1 MAATA
6 TPGARLRALMDQG
19 TVVAPFVWDGG
30 MAAYAAAAGHPAVYM
45 TGFGTAAQH
54 GVPDIGLLGMGEM
67 LENARRIAAAV
78 DVPLIA
84 DADTGYGNAANVTRT
99 VESYEAAGVAALHME
114 DQVWPKR
121 CGFMAGKDVIPIA
134 EAVQK
139 VRAACAARSDGSLV
153 IIARTDALAP
163 RGWDEVKQRVHAF
176 ADAGADLVFVDG
188 LKTRDDIERAA
199 ELASDLPRLLNS
211 GLLSAEEAAA
221 LGYRLVLSLDTIHAL
236 FGAIRDVYEELA
248 RTGRIDV
255 EARRAPDVDAI
266 ASVLGVERYRAAEA
280 AAEEAVVAR

>member
-1 MAATA
+1 MPAAATP

-54 GVPDIGLLGMGEM
+54 GLPDIGLLGMGEM
-67 LENARRIAAAV
+67 LANARRIAAAV

-121 CGFMAGKDVIPIA
+121 CGFMAGKEVIPL
-134 EAVQK
+134 EDAVQK
-139 VRAACAARSDGSLV
+139 VRAACAAGGDIV

-163 RGWDEVKQRVHAF
+163 RGWDEVAQRIHAF

-188 LKTRDDIERAA
+188 LKTREDIERAA
-199 ELASDLPRLLNS
+199 EIAPDLPRLLNS
-211 GLLSAEEAAA
+211 GLMQADEAQA

-248 RTGRIDV
+248 RTGCIDV
-255 EARRAPDVDAI
+255 EARNAPDVDEI
-266 ASVLGVERYRAAEA
+266 ASVLGVERYRAAEVA
-280 AAEEAVVAR
+280 AAAPSR

>member
-1 MAATA
+1 MPATP
-6 TPGARLRALMDQG
+6 TPGARLRALMNQG

-54 GVPDIGLLGMGEM
+54 GLPDIGLLGMGEM
-67 LENARRIAAAV
+67 LANAQRIAAAV

-114 DQVWPKR
+114 DQIWPKR
-121 CGFMAGKDVIPIA
+121 CGFMAGKEVIPL
-134 EAVQK
+134 EDAVQK
-139 VRAACAARSDGSLV
+139 VRAACAARGDIV

-163 RGWDEVKQRVHAF
+163 LGWDEVAQRIHAF

-188 LKTRDDIERAA
+188 LKTREDIERAA
-199 ELASDLPRLLNS
+199 EIAPDLPRLLNS
-211 GLLSAEEAAA
+211 GLLQADEAQA

-236 FGAIRDVYEELA
+236 FGAIQDVYAELA

-255 EARRAPDVDAI
+255 ATRNVPDVDEI
-266 ASVLGVERYRAAEA
+266 ASVLGVERYRAAEV
-280 AAEEAVVAR
+280 AAEQAIVAR

>member
-1 MAATA
+1 
-6 TPGARLRALMDQG
+6 MDQG

-30 MAAYAAAAGHPAVYM
+30 MAAYAAASGHPAVYM

-54 GVPDIGLLGMGEM
+54 GLPDIGLLGMGEM
-67 LENARRIAAAV
+67 LANARRIAAAV

-114 DQVWPKR
+114 DQIWPKR
-121 CGFMAGKDVIPIA
+121 CGFMAGKEVIPL
-134 EAVQK
+134 EDAVQK
-139 VRAACAARSDGSLV
+139 VRAACAARGDIV

-163 RGWDEVKQRVHAF
+163 LGWDEVAQRIHAF

-188 LKTRDDIERAA
+188 LKTREDIERAA
-199 ELASDLPRLLNS
+199 EIAPDLPRLLNS
-211 GLLSAEEAAA
+211 GLLQADEAQA

-236 FGAIRDVYEELA
+236 FGAIQDVYAELA
-248 RTGRIDV
+248 HTGRIDV
-255 EARRAPDVDAI
+255 AARNVPDVDEI
-266 ASVLGVERYRAAEA
+266 ASVLGVERYRAAEV
-280 AAEEAVVAR
+280 AAEQAVVAR